1 MAHYD
6 VYGLGNA
13 LVDTEYHV
21 SDALLEALGVEK
33 GMMTLI
39 DDSQLIGLEEQLRN
53 QAVLKKQASG
63 GSAANSLIA
72 AANSLRVSR
81 VPGALSTSAATAVAI
96 AVSA

>member
-39 DDSQLIGLEEQLRN
+39 DDSQLIGLEEQLRI
-53 QAVLKKQASG
+53 QAV
-63 GSAANSLIA
+63 
-72 AANSLRVSR
+72 
-81 VPGALSTSAATAVAI
+81 
-96 AVSA
+96 